1 MTLSDNIL
9 NLNGFFFMSDTLQDV
24 LKLVRII
31 THRILTETEVCASQF
46 VLVAKVNHRFHRNHN
61 ISIYM

>member
-1 MTLSDNIL
+1 MF
-9 NLNGFFFMSDTLQDV
+9 FFFMSDTLQDF

-46 VLVAKVNHRFHRNHN
+46 VLVAKVNHRFHRNH
-61 ISIYM
+61 IL

>member
-9 NLNGFFFMSDTLQDV
+9 NLNVFFFMSDTLQDF

-46 VLVAKVNHRFHRNHN
+46 VLVAKVNHRFHRNH
-61 ISIYM
+61 IL